1 MNILEGVKNKQKKGG
16 TMTNEESKKGKRRV
30 KLWKTKKLTQND
42 NKNNEKE

>member
-1 MNILEGVKNKQKKGG
+1 MKNKQ
-16 TMTNEESKKGKRRV
+16 NGKRRV